1 MSANDLKKE
10 LHHLIDNIDDE
21 DILSMLKE
29 ECAFYSNVKQK
40 DITDDL
46 SPEQLNELENQLSE
60 DTMKNTVSLDEFKE
74 ATAKWRGK

>member
-29 ECAFYSNVKQK
+29 ECAFYFNVKQK